1 MNATPQEAQLAVKR
15 ILAEV
20 NKEHEAA
27 YRVIFGAVKICI
39 AAGMK
44 RQEAAKFL
52 GVQARRID
60 RRGQYFRSLLA
71 TRDLF
76 RGAFHIERGSAADA
90 EAVDVLVRRAW
101 KHAEPHLKKAHI

>member
-1 MNATPQEAQLAVKR
+1 MNPTPQEAQVAVKR
-15 ILAEV
+15 VLTEV

-27 YRVIFGAVKICI
+27 YRVILEAVKICI
-39 AAGMK
+39 ATGMK
-44 RQEAAKFL
+44 RREAASFL

-76 RGAFHIERGSAADA
+76 RGAFNVHSGSSDDAAEV
-90 EAVDVLVRRAW
+90 EAIVRRAW
-101 KHAEPHLKKAHI
+101 KR

>member
-15 ILAEV
+15 VLAEV

-27 YRVIFGAVKICI
+27 YRVIFEAVKICI

-44 RQEAAKFL
+44 RQEAANFL
-52 GVQARRID
+52 DVQARRID

-71 TRDLF
+71 TKDLF
-76 RGAFHIERGSAADA
+76 RSAFPTERGSAADA
-90 EAVDVLVRRAW
+90 ETVDDLVRRAW
-101 KHAEPHLKKAHI
+101 NRAEPRLKTTHI